1 MDRQERER
9 AVREV
14 HDSLVAGG
22 RSRGVDRRTW
32 ERPTAEK
39 TAQDITDELL
49 VSMLSKVPYVHAF
62 AKLSHSVEGINAA
75 MDLMGIPQPRKRMSD
90 PVDCYWITM

>member
-9 AVREV
+9 RALDTVGQ
-14 HDSLVAGG
+14 SM
-22 RSRGVDRRTW
+22 GVDRRTW

-49 VSMLSKVPYVHAF
+49 ISVLSNVPHVHTF
-62 AKLSHSVEGINAA
+62 AKLPHSVEGINAA
-75 MDLMGIPQPRKRMSD
+75 MDLLQSPELRKSMSD
-90 PVDCYWITM
+90 PVDCYRFTMRK